1 MSIPRGAA
9 LAVSF
14 DYGHVLGGLDVG
26 EIAGRLVEAGLL
38 ASDADRAPVV
48 ERMRG
53 AMADAYKSHD
63 ESIARGQGHE
73 RAWFALMKV
82 VVSRAPIDGQ
92 SIDAPSLDAFVAQL
106 WRDQPS
112 RNLWRDVP
120 ADARAL
126 LDDLASARVKMVVT
140 SNSEGRAKEL
150 LHELGIG
157 ACLVDVIDSGVLGVS
172 KPDRRIFERA
182 ASVVG
187 VPLASLVHVGDSEA
201 ADVVGA
207 KDAGAWAIRFD
218 AFVPGAASRPTVAHA
233 RASTFADLRAALANA
248 LDVPLANARDR
259 TL

>member
-1 MSIPRGAA
+1 MLRAMPIPRGAA

-26 EIAGRLVEAGLL
+26 EIAGRLVEARLL
-38 ASDADRAPVV
+38 APDADRAPVV
-48 ERMRG
+48 ERMRT
-53 AMADAYKSHD
+53 AMAEAYKSHD
-63 ESIARGQGHE
+63 ESIARGEGHE

-82 VVSRAPIDGQ
+82 VVARATV
-92 SIDAPSLDAFVAQL
+92 DANALDAFVAQL
-106 WRDQPS
+106 WRDQPA

-126 LDDLASARVKMVVT
+126 LDDLASACVKMVVT

-150 LHELGIG
+150 LDELGIG
-157 ACLVDVIDSGVLGVS
+157 ARFVDVIDSGVLGVS

-182 ASVVG
+182 ANVVG
-187 VPLASLVHVGDSEA
+187 VPLSSLVHVGDSEA

-218 AFVPGAASRPTVAHA
+218 AFVPGAESRPTVAHA

-248 LDVPLANARDR
+248 LDRPL
-259 TL
+259 